1 LAGISGVAAGRQF
14 RTAASLL
21 HGKRLLK
28 KALVAVISRD
38 MKRVTDAQREQAH
51 REYLE
56 SKALSAQP
64 TELVHMLYQLAI
76 DNLNAAIA
84 CLDTGDAFARARAVT
99 KAEEAVH
106 ELVVSLDRSVDAP
119 FTRTLA
125 DLYNYV
131 LNCTV
136 KGHAEKSK
144 HAFQDALSV
153 LTTLAGAWTQIKD
166 EFADR
171 LQYVSVLEERESP
184 ASSQTDSPY
193 CSYSPSSS
201 TLGSS
206 RDWTG

>member
-1 LAGISGVAAGRQF
+1 
-14 RTAASLL
+14 
-21 HGKRLLK
+21 
-28 KALVAVISRD
+28 

-106 ELVVSLDRSVDAP
+106 ELVVSLDRAVDAP

-131 LNCTV
+131 LDCIV
-136 KGHAEKSK
+136 KGHGKKSEQ
-144 HAFQDALSV
+144 AFRDALSV
-153 LTTLAGAWTQIKD
+153 LKTLAGAWAQIKD
-166 EFADR
+166 ELVDGQPR
-171 LQYVSVLEERESP
+171 YVCLLEERESTAP
-184 ASSQTDSPY
+184 SQPQADSPY
-193 CSYSPSSS
+193 GSYSPSSS
-201 TLGSS
+201 TPGPS
-206 RDWTG
+206 RDWTGWRRQNGRLA